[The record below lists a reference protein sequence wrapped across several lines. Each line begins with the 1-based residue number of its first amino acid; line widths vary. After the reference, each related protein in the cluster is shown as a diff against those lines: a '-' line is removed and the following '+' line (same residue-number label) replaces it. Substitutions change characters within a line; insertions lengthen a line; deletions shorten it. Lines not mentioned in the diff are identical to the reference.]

1 MRAEITN
8 IVESIKKSLKLLAQR
23 LDYET
28 SPYRLEEFNAMIED
42 PSLWDDQERAQKLMR
57 ERQLLIDALSIYEG
71 IKQDLSDNLEMI
83 ELG

>member
-1 MRAEITN
+1 M
-8 IVESIKKSLKLLAQR
+8 
-23 LDYET
+23 DYET

-83 ELG
+83 ELGEMEGDTRSGI

>member
-8 IVESIKKSLKLLAQR
+8 IVESIRKSLRLLAQR

-57 ERQLLIDALSIYEG
+57 ERQLLIDALSTYEG
-71 IKQDLSDNLEMI
+71 IKQDLSDHLES
-83 ELG
+83 